1 MMDYRFLAELILIV
15 ISLAAELV
23 VILTKDKGG
32 KKKNRD

>member
-1 MMDYRFLAELILIV
+1 MMDYRLLAELILV
-15 ISLAAELV
+15 VLSLVAELV